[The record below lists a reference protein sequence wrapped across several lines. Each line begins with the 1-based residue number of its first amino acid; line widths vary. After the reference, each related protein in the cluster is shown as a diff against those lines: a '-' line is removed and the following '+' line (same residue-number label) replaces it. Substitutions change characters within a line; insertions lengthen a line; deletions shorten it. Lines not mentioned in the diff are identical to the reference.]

1 MKFPNSTCL
10 FATLCIALVP
20 LAGGQIKSSPPVQG
34 EHPVYTLV
42 FKPGGAIPGLTAS
55 LFSPPI
61 LCSPDGTPYYG
72 VPEPPTYRERTIH
85 KLDLKEP
92 RSFPYRD
99 VEGLYDTHFT
109 AFFPGESEL
118 YVLVNATQ
126 DSKQAQNDTS
136 KNIAP
141 NMADSGPGERH
152 DFLLKFDKSG
162 RYENWIQRPHKLRFL
177 RFAVLED
184 GSFVALAVDPAT
196 AAVKLP
202 MLTLEGK
209 IVRYLPLPSAFES
222 SPSPPAASLGKA
234 SGAANA
240 GIRVSKWNFAP
251 VRHKILLFATDIN
264 QVLEIG
270 QDGTTR
276 EINIT
281 IPKGYFFDSVVSSN
295 DRWLFHVPRQ
305 AEWDPGK
312 FGGSRL
318 LFSDYTL
325 YEVDFNDG
333 RFIRELK
340 GSPLPNLG
348 IACERDGVFTGFS
361 IGRDSKYILWT
372 AELPR

>member
-10 FATLCIALVP
+10 FASLWMALVP
-20 LAGGQIKSSPPVQG
+20 TGSAQVKSSPPAQG
-34 EHPVYTLV
+34 DHPVYTLV
-42 FKPGGAIPGLTAS
+42 FKPGGVIPGLTAS

-72 VPEPPTYRERTIH
+72 VPEPPTYRERAIH

-92 RSFPYRD
+92 RSFLYRD
-99 VEGLYDTHFT
+99 VEGLYDMYFV
-109 AFFPGESEL
+109 AFFPAESEL
-118 YVLVNATQ
+118 YVLVNATR
-126 DSKQAQNDTS
+126 DSEK
-136 KNIAP
+136 AP
-141 NMADSGPGERH
+141 NDASKRIDPNVAVLGLGERH

-162 RYENWIQRPHKLRFL
+162 GYENRIQLPDELRFHG
-177 RFAVLED
+177 FAVLED
-184 GSFVALAVDPAT
+184 GSFVALAVDRAT

-202 MLTLEGK
+202 MLTSDGK

-222 SPSPPAASLGKA
+222 SQNPPPASLGKA
-234 SGAANA
+234 SGAASA
-240 GIRVSKWNFAP
+240 GIRFSKWNFAP
-251 VRHKILLFATDIN
+251 VRHKVLLFATDIN

-276 EINIT
+276 EVNIA

-312 FGGSRL
+312 PGGGRL

-348 IACERDGVFTGFS
+348 IACERDGVLTGFS
-361 IGRDSKYILWT
+361 IGRDSRYVLWT